1 MGVFSSRGLRILI
14 WMSRLTTDRAEARDF
29 VGEERRGLR
38 SLSWGRSR
46 FQTRWPR
53 TSGSPDFSVTRIF
66 YQGGALK
73 CTIEY
78 FYTHSL
84 DKVSDGVYKMHGLLY
99 DDEILEFDVHD
110 ESGVSGLRVGAM
122 FLARRDETQRV

>member
-1 MGVFSSRGLRILI
+1 MGPEPVPGEVASY
-14 WMSRLTTDRAEARDF
+14 
-29 VGEERRGLR
+29 VGEYG
-38 SLSWGRSR
+38 
-46 FQTRWPR
+46 
-53 TSGSPDFSVTRIF
+53 PDFSVTRIF

-73 CTIEY
+73 CMIEY